1 MVAPLLTTARGA
13 VLDTLLADSRRFSV
27 EFGPTLANHLPM
39 VLVALTRLGAS
50 DQRLRQYYAFYRDT
64 NRLRPV
70 PGDGGRI
77 GRDNWREHRGERSL
91 EGDYRAFFAG
101 EVGRL
106 GAAAA
111 ERAYLPDL
119 VTGVGASALHALM
132 RLAYA
137 EMTASEAEIGL
148 ALGYWA
154 ATYLPLA
161 PSGGAAPVTDDPAAV
176 LLRLRDCPGLLEI
189 EPETDL
195 LWHAIRAV
203 GRDPRF
209 APVIDWLAI
218 DETTLARMAGAS
230 LVLLAATMDFCAVHA
245 VTGSHW
251 IRLIPADRVDRALLI
266 RHFWQAIAAVYPK
279 MGLPA
284 LPDAD
289 TVAAMRQAPCPPWP
303 EIAAAACASDDEH
316 DHSLVFSAWQ
326 EEEAYGDPL
335 YRRVAARRVGLIA

>member
-1 MVAPLLTTARGA
+1 MPTATRTA
-13 VLDTLLADSRRFSV
+13 VLDELLADCRGFSV

-39 VLVALTRLGAS
+39 VLVALARLGAP
-50 DQRLRQYYAFYRDT
+50 DRRLRAYFAWYRDT
-64 NRLRPV
+64 NQLRPA
-70 PGDGGRI
+70 PADGGRI
-77 GRDNWREHRGERSL
+77 DRGNWLAHRGERAL

-101 EVGRL
+101 EARRL
-106 GAAAA
+106 GAAGAA
-111 ERAYLPDL
+111 RAYLPDL

-132 RLAYA
+132 RLAYGELTGSA
-137 EMTASEAEIGL
+137 AEIGL

-154 ATYLPLA
+154 GTYLPLA
-161 PSGGAAPVTDDPAAV
+161 PSQGGAPVTDDPAAV
-176 LLRLRDCPGLLEI
+176 LLRLRGFAGLLEI

-195 LWHAIRAV
+195 LWHAMRAV

-218 DETTLARMAGAS
+218 DEGTLARMAGAS

-251 IRLIPADRVDRALLI
+251 IRLIPPDRVPRALLI

-284 LPDAD
+284 LPGADA
-289 TVAAMRQAPCPPWP
+289 VAAMREAPCPPWP
-303 EIAAAACASDDEH
+303 EIAAAACASNDEH

-326 EEEAYGDPL
+326 EEAAYGDPL

>member
-1 MVAPLLTTARGA
+1 MAAPLPTTVRTA
-13 VLDTLLADSRRFSV
+13 VLDDLLAECRRFSV

-39 VLVALTRLGAS
+39 VLVALARLGAS
-50 DQRLRQYYAFYRDT
+50 DRRLRQYFAHYRDT
-64 NRLRPV
+64 NQLRPA
-70 PGDGGRI
+70 PADGGRI
-77 GRDNWREHRGERSL
+77 GHGNWREHRGDRDL

-101 EVGRL
+101 EVRRL

-111 ERAYLPDL
+111 ERAYLPEL

-137 EMTASEAEIGL
+137 EMTDSEAEIAL
-148 ALGYWA
+148 TLGYWA

-161 PSGGAAPVTDDPAAV
+161 PAAGAAPATDDPADV
-176 LLRLRDCPGLLEI
+176 LQRLRFCPGLLEI
-189 EPETDL
+189 APESDL
-195 LWHAIRAV
+195 LWHAMRAV

-218 DETTLARMAGAS
+218 DQRTLPRMAGAS
-230 LVLLAATMDFCAVHA
+230 LVLFAATMDFCALHA

-284 LPDAD
+284 LPDET
-289 TVAAMRQAPCPPWP
+289 TVATMRAAPCPPWP
-303 EIAAAACASDDEH
+303 EIAAKACASDDEH

-326 EEEAYGDPL
+326 EEQAYGDPL